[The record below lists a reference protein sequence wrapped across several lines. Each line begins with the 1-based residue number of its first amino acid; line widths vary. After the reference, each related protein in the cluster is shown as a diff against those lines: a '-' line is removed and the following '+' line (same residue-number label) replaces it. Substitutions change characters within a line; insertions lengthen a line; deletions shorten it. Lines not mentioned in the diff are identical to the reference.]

1 MGQELSEIIAF
12 LEETPE
18 AVRRL
23 SEGLGADE
31 LRVRADDG
39 SFSFVEH
46 ACHLRD
52 IECEGYGARIERI
65 LREELP
71 ALADIDGARLAAERR
86 YNEQR
91 FEDGLAAFSQS
102 RRQST
107 SALRAATDE
116 QLSRRGL
123 FEGAGEVTLRGLASL
138 MYEHDA
144 VHRGELQSLRE
155 GLLRRRASE
164 A

>member
-1 MGQELSEIIAF
+1 MPQELSEIIAF

-18 AVRRL
+18 VVRRL
-23 SEGLGADE
+23 SEGISADE
-31 LRVRADDG
+31 LKVRADDG
-39 SFSFVEH
+39 SFSFVEQV
-46 ACHLRD
+46 CHLRD
-52 IECEGYGARIERI
+52 IEQEGYGARIERI

-71 ALADIDGARLAAERR
+71 TLADLDGARLAAERR

-91 FEDGLAAFSQS
+91 FEEGLGAFSQS

-107 SALRAATDE
+107 SALRAATAE

-123 FEGAGEVTLRGLASL
+123 FEGVGPVTLRGLASL

-144 VHRGELQSLRE
+144 AHRGELRALRE
-155 GLLRRRASE
+155 QLVSRRAAVE
-164 A
+164 